1 MADVEIDTSRL
12 RHASLDLSVEGDMA
26 AALLS
31 PGPRSPRV
39 LHPPPTAALPS
50 VRALLE
56 QKAVVE
62 QLQVCMRL
70 RLVGFDGVGCIRVY
84 GGRGRGRAY

>member
-1 MADVEIDTSRL
+1 MADVEIDTCRL

-26 AALLS
+26 AVLLS

-56 QKAVVE
+56 QKAMVE
-62 QLQVCMRL
+62 QVQVRWNL
-70 RLVGFDGVGCIRVY
+70 GCVF
-84 GGRGRGRAY
+84 